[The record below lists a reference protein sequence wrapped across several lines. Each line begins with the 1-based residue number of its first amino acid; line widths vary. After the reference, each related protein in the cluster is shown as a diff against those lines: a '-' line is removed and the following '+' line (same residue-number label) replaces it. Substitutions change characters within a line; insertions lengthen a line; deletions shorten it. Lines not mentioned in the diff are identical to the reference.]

1 MAKMF
6 YTMDETKAALNR
18 SEDEIRQLSKDGKLR
33 EFRDGPR
40 LMFKADQVES
50 LKGELTGGEGGD
62 QINLAAGDTHAPMGL
77 MDSKSG
83 SGSGTGELDLK
94 IAETPA
100 GGTPGEK
107 DDTAHDVGLSGSL
120 SGSIGGG
127 SLAGSIGGGSLAGS
141 MGGSVGG
148 SQAGIPSPSSSR
160 TGGRQGVN
168 VFGDGDEHTEQQADP
183 MAQTHITPPK
193 DQISLEGVGSGSG
206 LLDLTRE
213 TDDTSLGAALL
224 DEISPGGKSASS
236 AGILPPSESDSTAGG
251 MTSISQMETAEVPA
265 EQPTFAA
272 TPMMVEAKD
281 PMAPAFAAA
290 SLGGAVMVLLCGFV
304 LVNAI
309 VNDNPLVDRRFD
321 VIKQLANPNGLWMV
335 FGAGIALAIILFFV
349 GMLAGKGSARTA

>member
-18 SEDEIRQLSKDGKLR
+18 SEDDIRQLAKDGKLR

-50 LKGELTGGEGGD
+50 LKGELAGGEGGD

-83 SGSGTGELDLK
+83 SGTGELDLK
-94 IAETPA
+94 VAEPS
-100 GGTPGEK
+100 GGTGTEK

-127 SLAGSIGGGSLAGS
+127 SLAGSMGGSLAGS
-141 MGGSVGG
+141 MGGSLGG

-168 VFGDGDEHTEQQADP
+168 VFGDEHTEQADP

-224 DEISPGGKSASS
+224 DEISPGGKSSSS
-236 AGILPPSESDSTAGG
+236 AGILPPTEGDSTAGG
-251 MTSISQMETAEVPA
+251 MTSISQMEMPAESPVA

-272 TPMMVEAKD
+272 TPMMVEARD

-290 SLGGAVMVLLCGFV
+290 SLGGAVMVILCGFV
-304 LVNAI
+304 LINAI
-309 VNDNPLVDRRFD
+309 VNDSALVDRRFD
-321 VIKQLANPNGLWMV
+321 VIKTLANPNGIWMV

-349 GMLAGKGSARTA
+349 GMLAGKGNARAA